1 MQAVRGT
8 EFAIYLD
15 AIRKFTKEE
24 PRMAIQIKHT
34 SLAVSAMLLF
44 SGAAAAQDEPME
56 ARQSDAEHCIS
67 LRLIDR
73 TDVLDDQNILFHMRS
88 GLIYRNALPH
98 RCPGLRFEDSFM
110 YRTSIGQ
117 LCDLDIVTV
126 LDNRGFGFTTG
137 VSCGLGL
144 FYPLTEEEAE
154 NLKEELGD

>member
-1 MQAVRGT
+1 
-8 EFAIYLD
+8 
-15 AIRKFTKEE
+15 
-24 PRMAIQIKHT
+24 
-34 SLAVSAMLLF
+34 
-44 SGAAAAQDEPME
+44 
-56 ARQSDAEHCIS
+56 
-67 LRLIDR
+67 
-73 TDVLDDQNILFHMRS
+73 
-88 GLIYRNALPH
+88 
-98 RCPGLRFEDSFM
+98 M